1 MSEFTNND
9 IIIPDSFYCPI
20 TQTIMTDP
28 VICPEGH
35 TFERAAIE
43 EWISRNPTNPI
54 TRRELQAF
62 RLRPNRALK
71 DSIDKI
77 RSQIDESNLKRVTS
91 LSQQCSKEML
101 ETLQSSLETLTM
113 TKSFNDRNLEVTI
126 QVPDSTTRAPCNVV
140 LVIDESASMGSEAIM
155 KNDSGQ
161 NESHGF
167 SLLDIVKQAAH
178 AVRVCLEDHDS
189 LAVVAYSAN
198 GRVVLPFTPMTST
211 GKLTA
216 ESAINQIKP
225 TSNTNIWDGLVK
237 AFDLCRTNSSPEKN
251 SKILLLTDGM
261 PNVIPPRGHV
271 GMINK
276 YKDTHGQLPA
286 TVDTFGFGYSLD
298 TKDLGNIALESL
310 GNYCFIPDSSMV
322 GDIFS
327 NAVANILSM
336 AISNSQLSI
345 ALPDG
350 IQFNENAIMGNHS
363 YQNTSW
369 GISLDTGP
377 MYYGQKKTYIFN
389 FNSNLTPE
397 ILNGTD
403 VNIRYQ
409 HFDKETNTIA
419 TNIDFDQNHN
429 MIENFRL
436 QFVENVLGAYKQMI
450 QGQYDVA
457 KAIIKSFSDLITS
470 SPIKNDPF
478 IKDLITDLTEQ
489 VTIAFAK
496 YEDFDRWGKHYLPSL
511 VRAHQQQV
519 CNNFRDPGVQHY
531 GKQLFNQMRD
541 KADDQYNNL
550 PAPTPTATY
559 TSSSA
564 NVTRSALRVPTLS
577 SYNIH
582 SGPCF
587 HGDCLVKMY
596 DGTVKKV
603 SNIRKGDKVLTNN
616 SSQNYYDTVETVLR
630 TVFEN
635 GRTVLVELEGGWL
648 GTEWHP
654 VKELVNNVWKFP
666 CQINQGIERSCQA
679 VYSFL
684 LENRN
689 TIFINNIESAT
700 FAHGLTDNSVI
711 SHPYF
716 GCEEVVNN
724 LMEHNGWSTGYIT
737 ITPDCIQR
745 DMETGLVNRINKL
758 NRNLNLSY

>member
-1 MSEFTNND
+1 M
-9 IIIPDSFYCPI
+9 
-20 TQTIMTDP
+20 
-28 VICPEGH
+28 
-35 TFERAAIE
+35 
-43 EWISRNPTNPI
+43 
-54 TRRELQAF
+54 
-62 RLRPNRALK
+62 
-71 DSIDKI
+71 
-77 RSQIDESNLKRVTS
+77 
-91 LSQQCSKEML
+91 
-101 ETLQSSLETLTM
+101 
-113 TKSFNDRNLEVTI
+113 
-126 QVPDSTTRAPCNVV
+126 
-140 LVIDESASMGSEAIM
+140 
-155 KNDSGQ
+155 
-161 NESHGF
+161 
-167 SLLDIVKQAAH
+167 LDIVKQAAH

-189 LAVVAYSAN
+189 LAIVAYSAT

-225 TSNTNIWDGLVK
+225 TANTNIWDGLVK
-237 AFDLCRTNSSPEKN
+237 AFDLCRANSSPEKN

-261 PNVIPPRGHV
+261 ANVIPPRGHV
-271 GMINK
+271 GMISK

-298 TKDLGNIALESL
+298 TKDLSNIAFESL

-336 AISNSQLSI
+336 AISNAQLSI

-350 IQFNENAIMGNHS
+350 IQFNENAVMGNHS

-389 FNSNLTPE
+389 LSSSLTPE

-403 VNIRYQ
+403 INIRYQ

-419 TNIDFDQNHN
+419 TFTDLNPEQN
-429 MIENFRL
+429 MIEKYRL
-436 QFVENVLGAYKQMI
+436 QFVENIMVAYRQMLFD
-450 QGQYDVA
+450 QHDVA
-457 KAIIKSFSDLITS
+457 KAIIKSFSDIMIS
-470 SPIKNDPF
+470 SPLKNHPF

-496 YEDFDRWGKHYLPSL
+496 YDDFNRWGKHYIPSI

-531 GKQLFNQMRD
+531 GKQLFTQMRD
-541 KADDQYNNL
+541 KADDHYNNL

-559 TSSSA
+559 RSSSA
-564 NVTRSALRVPTLS
+564 NVTRSAMRVATMA

-587 HGDCLVKMY
+587 HGDCLVKMF
-596 DGTVKKV
+596 DGTSKKV
-603 SNIRKGDKVLTNN
+603 SAIRKGDRVFTNN
-616 SSQNYYDTVETVLR
+616 ASQNYHENSDKIETVLK

-635 GRTVLVELEGGWL
+635 GRAVLVELQGGWL
-648 GTEWHP
+648 GTQWHP
-654 VKELVNNVWKFP
+654 VKIQENDEWKFP
-666 CQINQGIERSCQA
+666 CQINQGFERECQA

-700 FAHGLTDNSVI
+700 FAHGLTENNVI
-711 SHPYF
+711 SHQYF
-716 GCEEVVNN
+716 GSEEIVNN

-737 ITPDCIQR
+737 ITPECIKR
-745 DMETGLVNRINKL
+745 DMESGLVNYIKPL
-758 NRNLNLSY
+758 NDMNNLSYK